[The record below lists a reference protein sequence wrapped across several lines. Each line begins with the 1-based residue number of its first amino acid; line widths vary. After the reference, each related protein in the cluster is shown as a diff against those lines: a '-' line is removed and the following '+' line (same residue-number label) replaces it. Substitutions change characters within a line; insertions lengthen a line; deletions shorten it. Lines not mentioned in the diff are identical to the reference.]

1 MEPRQVAQSL
11 MNYYLKGNTD
21 KMNIKYVD
29 DFEDNEITIQVLL
42 TIYNEMHNIWY
53 EHPHLNEKWFLE
65 VIHKSFASL
74 GFKLN
79 IIDPTDVITIDGI
92 RPDEIIHYASITP
105 DGSLLLNQ
113 FHPLNIANL
122 ITKEG
127 CDMPESYRD
136 LFTNP
141 LRLPYIVALHKYS
154 NMHVDIV
161 SFGVDTR

>member
-92 RPDEIIHYASITP
+92 RPDEIIHYAKEFNNEKI
-105 DGSLLLNQ
+105 
-113 FHPLNIANL
+113 IL
-122 ITKEG
+122 IHFSK
-127 CDMPESYRD
+127 R
-136 LFTNP
+136 
-141 LRLPYIVALHKYS
+141 YS
-154 NMHVDIV
+154 NKMIKELVYSKLPLSLRDRVECFI
-161 SFGVDTR
+161 